1 MEKGKWERE
10 LEVEVPAERID
21 GEVNKAYKK
30 YQKSIQVPG
39 FRKGKV
45 PLKVIKSRYGAS
57 IRGDVISDLL
67 PRLVEEATRES
78 GLTPAAPPTIQ
89 KLDHNPGES
98 LTFTASLDIWPEV
111 QVENVEG
118 LKATK
123 MVHEVTDDE
132 VEQQLQELQ
141 NQQATESSVSGP
153 LEKEN
158 VLIADLQKL
167 DTTGVPIVGEKYEER
182 YFVIG
187 SENAPSPEF
196 EEALIGI
203 SVGEQRRVKFSY
215 RDDFPNEELA
225 GKEEFFEVTARQIRT
240 RTLPELDDD
249 FAKDLGEQFESLES
263 LRGHLHKQLRQRWET
278 LSRQQLRSSL
288 TEELIKANSLEL
300 PERMVDNYL
309 RTLQRERAEREGHS
323 HDHHDHDH
331 DHGDDEE
338 ETATASTEERAS
350 AVRQLKSYLL
360 VDAVR
365 ESAGVAVEDEELD
378 EFLSTR
384 AEDSGMKVGELRRSK
399 WADNLRKELEENK
412 VFDYLIERAEIE
424 EQSV

>member
-1 MEKGKWERE
+1 MAELVDAPDLGSGARKGVGVRVPPFAHSKAIYRVKTNVVEKGKWERE

-45 PLKVIKSRYGAS
+45 PLKIIKSRYGAS

-98 LTFTASLDIWPEV
+98 LTFTASLDIWPEA
-111 QVENVEG
+111 QVENVDG

-123 MVHEVTDDE
+123 MVHEVSDDE

-141 NQQATESSVSGP
+141 NQHATETSGSGP

-196 EEALIGI
+196 EEALVGI

-225 GKEEFFEVTARQIRT
+225 GKEEF
-240 RTLPELDDD
+240 
-249 FAKDLGEQFESLES
+249 
-263 LRGHLHKQLRQRWET
+263 
-278 LSRQQLRSSL
+278 SRSRRN
-288 TEELIKANSLEL
+288 KF
-300 PERMVDNYL
+300 
-309 RTLQRERAEREGHS
+309 EREHCRNWTTIS
-323 HDHHDHDH
+323 PRIW
-331 DHGDDEE
+331 EKSSNLWK
-338 ETATASTEERAS
+338 TCASIFI
-350 AVRQLKSYLL
+350 
-360 VDAVR
+360 
-365 ESAGVAVEDEELD
+365 G
-378 EFLSTR
+378 
-384 AEDSGMKVGELRRSK
+384 
-399 WADNLRKELEENK
+399 N
-412 VFDYLIERAEIE
+412 
-424 EQSV
+424 

>member
-1 MEKGKWERE
+1 MKTNVVEKGKWERE

-45 PLKVIKSRYGAS
+45 PLKIIVSRYGAS
-57 IRGDVISDLL
+57 IRGDVIGDLL

-111 QVENVEG
+111 HVQNVEG
-118 LKATK
+118 LKVTK
-123 MVHEVTDDE
+123 MAHEVTEDE

-141 NQQATESSVSGP
+141 NQHATEGSGSGP

-203 SVGEQRRVKFSY
+203 GVGEQRRVKFAY
-215 RDDFPNEELA
+215 RDDFPNAELA
-225 GKEEFFEVTARQIRT
+225 GKEEFFEVTAREIRT
-240 RTLPELDDD
+240 RTLPDLDDD
-249 FAKDLGEQFESLES
+249 FAKDLGEQFESLEG
-263 LRGHLHKQLRQRWET
+263 LRQHLRKQLKQRWET
-278 LSRQQLRSSL
+278 LTRQQLRSSL

-309 RTLQRERAEREGHS
+309 
-323 HDHHDHDH
+323 
-331 DHGDDEE
+331 
-338 ETATASTEERAS
+338 
-350 AVRQLKSYLL
+350 
-360 VDAVR
+360 
-365 ESAGVAVEDEELD
+365 
-378 EFLSTR
+378 
-384 AEDSGMKVGELRRSK
+384 
-399 WADNLRKELEENK
+399 
-412 VFDYLIERAEIE
+412 
-424 EQSV
+424 